1 VVDSPLFAGLPPEE
15 VARWRA
21 AARRRQFR
29 RGEVVFHYDDP
40 GDTLHVVTRGRFAV
54 RVMTPLGD
62 VVTLALRG
70 PGEAFGEMALIDDGA
85 RRSATVAALE
95 EAETYSL
102 LRADFDRLRRDNPQ
116 ITDALVRLL
125 GSELRRVNER
135 LLEALYVPADR
146 RVLRRVLELG
156 ERYAAAGEPVHIP
169 LTQEE
174 IAAMAGTSRATVNRV
189 LRHEEAGG
197 AVRLQRGRV
206 EIVDIDRLR
215 RRAR

>member
-1 VVDSPLFAGLPPEE
+1 VEWPLFAGLPPEE
-15 VARWRA
+15 ATRWRE
-21 AARRRQFR
+21 AARRRRFR

-40 GDTLHVVTRGRFAV
+40 GDTLHLVTRGRFAV

-70 PGEAFGEMALIDDGA
+70 PGEAFGEMALVDEAA
-85 RRSATVAALE
+85 RRSATVEALE
-95 EAETYSL
+95 DGETYSVT
-102 LRADFDRLRRDNPQ
+102 REDFDRLRHDHPSV
-116 ITDALVRLL
+116 TDALVRLL
-125 GSELRRVNER
+125 AGELRRVNER

-156 ERYAAAGEPVHIP
+156 ERYGGTEGGAQVP

-189 LRHEEAGG
+189 LRGQEAAGT
-197 AVRLQRGRV
+197 VRLARGRV
-206 EIVDIDRLR
+206 EILDLAQLQ

>member
-1 VVDSPLFAGLPPEE
+1 VEWPLFAGLPPEE
-15 VARWRA
+15 ATRWRE
-21 AARRRQFR
+21 AARRRRFR

-40 GDTLHVVTRGRFAV
+40 GDTLHLVTRGRFAV

-70 PGEAFGEMALIDDGA
+70 PGEAFGEMALVDEAA
-85 RRSATVAALE
+85 RRSATVEALE
-95 EAETYSL
+95 DGETYSVT
-102 LRADFDRLRRDNPQ
+102 REDFDRLRHDHPSV
-116 ITDALVRLL
+116 TDALVRLL
-125 GSELRRVNER
+125 AGELRRVNER

-156 ERYAAAGEPVHIP
+156 ERYGATEGGVHVP

-189 LRHEEAGG
+189 LRGQEAAGT
-197 AVRLQRGRV
+197 VRLARGRV
-206 EIVDIDRLR
+206 EILDLAQLQ

>member
-1 VVDSPLFAGLPPEE
+1 VEWPLFAGLPPEE
-15 VARWRA
+15 ATRWRE
-21 AARRRQFR
+21 AARRRRFR

-40 GDTLHVVTRGRFAV
+40 GDTLHLVTRGRFAV

-70 PGEAFGEMALIDDGA
+70 PGEAFGEMALVDEAA
-85 RRSATVAALE
+85 RRSATVEALE
-95 EAETYSL
+95 DGETYSL
-102 LRADFDRLRRDNPQ
+102 AREDFDRLRHDHPSV
-116 ITDALVRLL
+116 TDALVRLL
-125 GSELRRVNER
+125 AGELRRVNER

-156 ERYAAAGEPVHIP
+156 ERYGATEEGVQVP

-189 LRHEEAGG
+189 LRRQEAAGV
-197 AVRLQRGRV
+197 VRLARGRV
-206 EIVDIDRLR
+206 EVLDLVQLQ